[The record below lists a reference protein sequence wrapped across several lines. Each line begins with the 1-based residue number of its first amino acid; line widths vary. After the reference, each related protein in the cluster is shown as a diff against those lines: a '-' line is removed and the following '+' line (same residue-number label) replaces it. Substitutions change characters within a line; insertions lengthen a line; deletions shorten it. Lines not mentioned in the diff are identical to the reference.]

1 MSTIQQHCVL
11 MNIFTGEVL
20 QDYPDGIDL
29 PDSDWDLERRRQA
42 AFYKDKDDLGYDP
55 RFRNFDGSVEH
66 GSFTWFRCETG
77 SPLNL
82 SLGNADLVRL
92 FLLSTYA
99 TYKGKLVSDGERPLN
114 IKDCAT
120 IFKTSYGVAA
130 TVLSRIEDAKML
142 RREDGAYWIN
152 PKFFRRG
159 QLPARWSRRIDQ
171 VPATTVRIYHESFRW
186 VYANC
191 ERSHVGRLSY
201 VLKLIPYLNFGM
213 NYVCQYPWCPDV
225 VQADPQT
232 STKAAK
238 LIGMT
243 SPHFDRFRSAIDETS
258 LVLSDG
264 SPVIAQ
270 VPLDE
275 MPKDKRYLVVNPHFI
290 YGGMSFDLV
299 SDLGK
304 FYSTSP
310 VGPGGEDAQP
320 AESVGPDAAQ
330 G

>member
-1 MSTIQQHCVL
+1 MIVPCNCQL
-11 MNIFTGEVL
+11 YNPLTGETFAEV
-20 QDYPDGIDL
+20 PAG
-29 PDSDWDLERRRQA
+29 SDFSWTPEGRKKTA
-42 AFYKDKDDLGYDP
+42 AFYANKDELGYDP

-66 GSFTWFRCETG
+66 GSFTWFRCEAG
-77 SPLNL
+77 SPLKL

-99 TYKGKLVSDGERPLN
+99 TYKGKLVSAGGRPLN
-114 IKDCAT
+114 IKECAS
-120 IFKTSYGVAA
+120 IFKTSYRVASA
-130 TVLSRIEDAKML
+130 VLSHLEDANMI

-152 PKFFRRG
+152 HKFFRRG
-159 QLPARWSRRIDQ
+159 KLSSRWALRVNQ
-171 VPATTVRIYHESFRW
+171 TTATTVRIYHEPFRW
-186 VYANC
+186 AYNHC
-191 ERSHVGRLSY
+191 EWGHVGRLSY
-201 VLKLIPYLNFGM
+201 VLKLIPYLNVEM
-213 NYVCQYPWCPDV
+213 NYVCAYPLCPDV
-225 VQADPQT
+225 VQTEPQT

-243 SPHFDRFRSAIDETS
+243 SPNYDRFRRAVDETS
-258 LVLSDG
+258 LVLSDS

-310 VGPGGEDAQP
+310 VGPGGKDTQP